1 MQQKVGKKK
10 IIRSN
15 METVEI
21 KKATDK
27 GVHNKKNPNEELS
40 KVEFGTWNKNRN
52 KLHDLMTHKVKKNE
66 Q

>member
-1 MQQKVGKKK
+1 
-10 IIRSN
+10 